1 MLVSLTDNSKCEVF
15 VNIFQHLKLFSVNIN
30 LYFKEEK
37 LYIQGMDSSHVSI
50 FELNIEKSWF
60 DVYEITEDSVIGVNS
75 TILFRI
81 MNTRTFGQVIS
92 IHNEND
98 SLELDL
104 INKEENKEDFN
115 KYFKIPMMDV
125 DEDMMEIPETDY
137 DVDMTMS
144 SKKFK
149 SLVDQLSNFSDTLDI
164 IYSDEKIYLN
174 SESIE
179 EGCMKIEIKLD
190 DLEGCEVTEDVS
202 LSLSF
207 ATRYI
212 QNMTQ
217 FLKISKDVQIEVMND
232 TPLRIT
238 YKICD
243 NNYIR
248 FFLAPKIKDD

>member
-1 MLVSLTDNSKCEVF
+1 
-15 VNIFQHLKLFSVNIN
+15 
-30 LYFKEEK
+30 
-37 LYIQGMDSSHVSI
+37 
-50 FELNIEKSWF
+50 
-60 DVYEITEDSVIGVNS
+60 
-75 TILFRI
+75 
-81 MNTRTFGQVIS
+81 
-92 IHNEND
+92 ND